1 MIPLC
6 CLALYWHVVKCC
18 GFVEFRHELE
28 KKMQKIGNLKK
39 IVQNAEFFNHLEISL
54 P

>member
-6 CLALYWHVVKCC
+6 CLALYWCVVKC
-18 GFVEFRHELE
+18 GFVEFCMSL
-28 KKMQKIGNLKK
+28 KKKYKSGNLQKK
-39 IVQNAEFFNHLEISL
+39 LVQNAEFFDHLEISL